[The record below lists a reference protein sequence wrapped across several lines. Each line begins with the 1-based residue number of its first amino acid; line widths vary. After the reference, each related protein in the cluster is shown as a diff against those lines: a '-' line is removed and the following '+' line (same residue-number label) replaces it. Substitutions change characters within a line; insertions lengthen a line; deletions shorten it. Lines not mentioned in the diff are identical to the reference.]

1 MFFRTLFLTTLAL
14 LMQPISADSNDC
26 AMNLDFTKRYLA
38 SDESVRLCDA
48 YADTVLLVVN
58 TASYC
63 GFTSQFTGLEALQEK
78 YGDRGFSVLGFPS
91 NDFFQDPR
99 SENKIREFCDLTYQV
114 KFPMFEKS
122 RVAKRKAEPLY
133 RALAAQAGQFPKWNF
148 HKYLLDRKGQV
159 VGSFGSSVTPSN
171 SELIDQ
177 IESLL

>member
-1 MFFRTLFLTTLAL
+1 MVLRTLFIAILAL
-14 LMQPISADSNDC
+14 LMQPVSADSDDC
-26 AMNLDFTKRYLA
+26 TMNLDFSKRYLA

-63 GFTSQFTGLEALQEK
+63 GFTSQFAGLEALQEK
-78 YGDRGFSVLGFPS
+78 YSGRGFSVLGFPS

-114 KFPMFEKS
+114 KFPMFEKT

-133 RALAAQAGQFPKWNF
+133 QALAAQAGQFPKWNF
-148 HKYLLDRKGQV
+148 HKYLLDREGKV
-159 VGSFGSSVTPSN
+159 VGSFGSSVTPN
-171 SELIDQ
+171 NAELVSQ

>member
-1 MFFRTLFLTTLAL
+1 MVFRTLFLAILAL
-14 LMQPISADSNDC
+14 LMQPVSADSDDC
-26 AMNLDFTKRYLA
+26 TMNLDFSKRYLA

-63 GFTSQFTGLEALQEK
+63 GFTSQFAGLEALQEK
-78 YGDRGFSVLGFPS
+78 YSGRGFSVLGFPS
-91 NDFFQDPR
+91 NDFCQDPR

-114 KFPMFEKS
+114 KFPMFEKT

-148 HKYLLDRKGQV
+148 HKYLLDREGKV
-159 VGSFGSSVTPSN
+159 VGSFGSSVTPN
-171 SELIDQ
+171 NAELVSQ